1 MDLFLFFAFSGLS
14 IIFNQWMLDI
24 EQIFKND
31 HSLSHHI
38 LGQESRAWFSSS
50 GDPPAYLFTLLQMY

>member
-31 HSLSHHI
+31 HSLSHHV
-38 LGQESRAWFSSS
+38 APSSFFI
-50 GDPPAYLFTLLQMY
+50 LFTVSLNYN